1 MKKICLMILILTSA
15 LWLFACVPADGN
27 GTPEM
32 PSEPAEERYDFFK
45 RVSVK
50 EAEELFSEGFEPVFP
65 AKLGEHTYGEL
76 KKEGDY
82 GIIIAPQS
90 GENVPDHSNYV
101 MYKAYPWH
109 FLSPETYGLTESDFM
124 GLDVSALCT
133 PGTIPAKIY
142 PEVPIA
148 VDNRSGLVPV
158 CFYAY
163 SGSFDDII
171 KADNV
176 LMQFV
181 CKFKL
186 PSPAGD
192 IDFSIMAITDFSPVN
207 GEITEEGRIF
217 KEYRYYCA
225 EISLDKFVSPE
236 CGLHRISFPLYSEVV
251 LTKEADFI
259 QEDDNMSRFDTALTE
274 RLENLAEKIGLKLIE
289 DFCGRD
295 VFAAEGG
302 SE

>member
-1 MKKICLMILILTSA
+1 MKKICLLILIVISA
-15 LWLFACVPADGN
+15 ALLFACVPDGDN
-27 GTPEM
+27 GLPEI
-32 PSEPAEERYDFFK
+32 PSNPVDEGENSFK
-45 RVSVK
+45 RVSVE
-50 EAEELFSEGFEPVFP
+50 EAEKLFSEGFEPVFP

-109 FLSPETYGLTESDFM
+109 FLSPETYGLTGSDFQ

-171 KADNV
+171 KADDV

-186 PSPAGD
+186 PSPEGD
-192 IDFSIMAITDFSPVN
+192 IDFSIVAITDFSPVN

-217 KEYRYYCA
+217 KEYRYYFA
-225 EISLDKFVSPE
+225 EASPDKFVSSE
-236 CGLHRISFPLYSEVV
+236 GGMHRISFPLYSEVV

-259 QEDDNMSRFDTALTE
+259 QDGDNTSRFDTALTE
-274 RLENLAEKIGLKLIE
+274 RLENLAGKIGSKLIE

>member
-15 LWLFACVPADGN
+15 LWLFACVPDSDNESPEIPSNPVEEGGN
-27 GTPEM
+27 
-32 PSEPAEERYDFFK
+32 SFK

-76 KKEGDY
+76 NKEGDY

-124 GLDVSALCT
+124 GLDVSAFCT
-133 PGTIPAKIY
+133 PGTIPARIY

-148 VDNRSGLVPV
+148 VDNCSGLVPV

-181 CKFKL
+181 CGFKL

-192 IDFSIMAITDFSPVN
+192 IDFGILAITEYSPVN
-207 GEITEEGRIF
+207 GEITEEGRIY
-217 KEYRYYCA
+217 KEYRYYFA
-225 EISLDKFVSPE
+225 EASPDKFVSPE

-259 QEDDNMSRFDTALTE
+259 QEGDNTSRFDTALTE
-274 RLENLAEKIGLKLIE
+274 RLENLAGKIGSKLIE

>member
-1 MKKICLMILILTSA
+1 MILILTSA

-27 GTPEM
+27 GTPEI
-32 PSEPAEERYDFFK
+32 PSNPVEEGGNSFK

-50 EAEELFSEGFEPVFP
+50 EAEELFSEGFEAVFP

-133 PGTIPAKIY
+133 PGAIPARIY

-148 VDNRSGLVPV
+148 VDNCSGLVPV

-181 CKFKL
+181 CGFKL

-192 IDFSIMAITDFSPVN
+192 IDFSIVAITDFSPVN

-217 KEYRYYCA
+217 KEYRYYFA
-225 EISLDKFVSPE
+225 EASPDKFVSSE
-236 CGLHRISFPLYSEVV
+236 GGMHRISFPLYSEVV

-259 QEDDNMSRFDTALTE
+259 QDGDNTSRFDTALTE
-274 RLENLAEKIGLKLIE
+274 RLENLAGKIGSKLIE

>member
-1 MKKICLMILILTSA
+1 M
-15 LWLFACVPADGN
+15 
-27 GTPEM
+27 
-32 PSEPAEERYDFFK
+32 
-45 RVSVK
+45 
-50 EAEELFSEGFEPVFP
+50 
-65 AKLGEHTYGEL
+65 

-133 PGTIPAKIY
+133 PGTIPARIY

-163 SGSFDDII
+163 SGSIDDII

-181 CKFKL
+181 CGFKL

-192 IDFSIMAITDFSPVN
+192 IDFGILAITEYSPVN
-207 GEITEEGRIF
+207 GEITEEGRIY
-217 KEYRYYCA
+217 KEYRYYFA
-225 EISLDKFVSPE
+225 EASPDKFVSPE

-259 QEDDNMSRFDTALTE
+259 QEGDNTSRFDTALTE
-274 RLENLAEKIGLKLIE
+274 KLENLAGKIGSKLIE

-295 VFAAEGG
+295 VFAAEGV

>member
-27 GTPEM
+27 GTPEI
-32 PSEPAEERYDFFK
+32 PSEPAEERDDSFK

-133 PGTIPAKIY
+133 PGTIPARIY

-181 CKFKL
+181 CGFKL

-192 IDFSIMAITDFSPVN
+192 IDFGILAITEYSPVN

-217 KEYRYYCA
+217 KEYRYYFA
-225 EISLDKFVSPE
+225 EASPDKFVSPE

-259 QEDDNMSRFDTALTE
+259 QEGDNTSRFDTALTE
-274 RLENLAEKIGLKLIE
+274 RLENLAGKIGSKLIE

>member
-27 GTPEM
+27 GTPEI
-32 PSEPAEERYDFFK
+32 PSNPVEEGGNSFK
-45 RVSVK
+45 RVSAE
-50 EAEELFSEGFEPVFP
+50 EAEKLFSEGFEAVFP

-133 PGTIPAKIY
+133 PGTIPARIY

-181 CKFKL
+181 CGFKL

-192 IDFSIMAITDFSPVN
+192 IDFGIMAITDFSPVN